1 MKKLEFR
8 EAIIWRS
15 DEFKPSEV
23 DAVLLQFVPGRDR
36 SVSGAV
42 LQGPGRAGIGRA
54 EIAGFVFFTH
64 SKMDQTFQLLSR
76 ISHVSSADFPC
87 LITGEYLDFL
97 FP

>member
-42 LQGPGRAGIGRA
+42 LQGRGSAGIGRA
-54 EIAGFVFFTH
+54 EIAGFVFFTAGWIKH
-64 SKMDQTFQLLSR
+64 FNYFRGFPMFEAR
-76 ISHVSSADFPC
+76 ISHV
-87 LITGEYLDFL
+87 
-97 FP
+97 